1 LQDLEATIWLEHYL
15 CSESRTLVVTSH
27 DTAFLSA
34 VVEET
39 IILRKQQLRYFEG
52 TPAAFEVNEKKEFL
66 RATRDQAALDK
77 KRMHVSRPT
86 IATGIPP

>member
-1 LQDLEATIWLEHYL
+1 M
-15 CSESRTLVVTSH
+15 VVTSH

-39 IILRKQQLRYFEG
+39 IILRNQQLRYFEG
-52 TPAAFEVNEKKEFL
+52 TPAAFEVNEKKEYL

-77 KRMHVSRPT
+77 KRMHVSGQIILTRSLRQ
-86 IATGIPP
+86 G